1 MAPPAAA
8 AAAAAPKPAPPSGP
22 PPALSRTER
31 ARLFGLDA
39 PDALYFRGWAVG
51 RESRLRL
58 TLQNVRTD
66 GATVDIR
73 YGAPNSHLFGINF
86 PEVIRLRPGC
96 SASIDVTFAA
106 ASNKREEA
114 HMDFSTDAGA
124 FRLPLLALEP
134 LSALEVRCAQRAVG
148 AAAACARLRGSGGAA
163 ARTQRS

>member
-1 MAPPAAA
+1 MAPPVAAA
-8 AAAAAPKPAPPSGP
+8 AAAAAPPAPPAGP
-22 PPALSRTER
+22 PPALSRVDR

-106 ASNKREEA
+106 ASNRREEA

-134 LSALEVRCAQRAVG
+134 LSALEVRG
-148 AAAACARLRGSGGAA
+148 AAWLVVVSCRARCARGRDTPG
-163 ARTQRS
+163 